1 MARYHVIQNSFING
15 HFLTVDEEMDYSGI
29 PGFNLEP
36 LDDEA
41 RSDKEKAGQLAQ
53 RDVSS
58 RAFQEDLTRPDG
70 APSQQEHLT
79 SPDDVPPRHEDL
91 PAAKADEAEAEKT
104 DEPAAD
110 EKAGKK
116 TVAKG

>member
-1 MARYHVIQNSFING
+1 MARYRVIQNSFING

-70 APSQQEHLT
+70 APPQ
-79 SPDDVPPRHEDL
+79 HEDL
-91 PAAKADEAEAEKT
+91 PAAKA

-116 TVAKG
+116 TSAKG

>member
-1 MARYHVIQNSFING
+1 MARYRVIQNSFING
-15 HFLTVDEEMDYSGI
+15 HFLTVGEEVDYAGI

-41 RSDKEKAGQLAQ
+41 RSAKEKAGKLAR
-53 RDVSS
+53 RDVTS

-70 APSQQEHLT
+70 APPQ
-79 SPDDVPPRHEDL
+79 
-91 PAAKADEAEAEKT
+91 T

-110 EKAGKK
+110 EKSGKK
-116 TVAKG
+116 TAAKG